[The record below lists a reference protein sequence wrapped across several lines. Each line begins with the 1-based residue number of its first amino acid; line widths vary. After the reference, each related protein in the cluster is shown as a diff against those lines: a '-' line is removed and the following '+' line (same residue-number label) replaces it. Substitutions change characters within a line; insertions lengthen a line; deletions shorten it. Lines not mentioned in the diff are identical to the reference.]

1 MRPALVAVL
10 FVLAC
15 TACRREEPRH
25 CSLVDLSWCNQANLR
40 FQIGH
45 ELVRPSCPLCETS
58 GVEVLQQ
65 HCRRS
70 AP

>member
-25 CSLVDLSWCNQANLR
+25 CSLVDLSWCNPANPK
-40 FQIGH
+40 
-45 ELVRPSCPLCETS
+45 VPNWP
-58 GVEVLQQ
+58 
-65 HCRRS
+65 
-70 AP
+70 